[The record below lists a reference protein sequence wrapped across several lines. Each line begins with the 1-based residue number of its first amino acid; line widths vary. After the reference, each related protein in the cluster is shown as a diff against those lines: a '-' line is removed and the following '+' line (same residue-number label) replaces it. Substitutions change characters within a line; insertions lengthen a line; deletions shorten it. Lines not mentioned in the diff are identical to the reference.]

1 MNINAQ
7 ELTLVRKNMKFGE
20 ATTTNPQPTT
30 VTEPPVTKPE
40 SGLNA
45 LDAQAQNNI
54 AFQGVKLPTAMKQG
68 MSKIMLLAALAG
80 GSLMATSCDDDP
92 YVIEKEPINITNNV
106 SVTVDFSFVQELIN
120 QMKADREIDQQQH
133 AEMMAAITNIYTL
146 LADGEISEA
155 EFRKELFLVLARVEF
170 NQERMYAQLI
180 ENGKSQEE
188 ANAILERIENGQADI
203 LARLTAGEITFKE
216 ARAEWEALLNSIDG
230 TLKGILA
237 EIQGL
242 RDDIN
247 ANHADLMATKEEELE
262 FMNKFY
268 EQGENQT
275 ALLDS
280 MYNNQKGMAENIQI
294 LTNNSNELLA
304 IAQDDT
310 KYNELM
316 NKLDSLKPE
325 EIDYQKF
332 EQMFKLLN
340 MNLQDAIRDFKNDN
354 KKGQQALI
362 GAINNF
368 KNTYLKTESAQSQ
381 QFAIII
387 GKLDFITKYLPN
399 LSQDEV
405 EAAIKELTE
414 AVKNNTG
421 AVEENTEVIGSGLDN
436 IDAKL
441 DAVIAK
447 LDTLIDNTSGLTE
460 FFAAQKDN
468 WINALKNLEK
478 GNQILDRILT
488 EQKITNEYLS
498 GFKADFAEMK
508 DAQKTANSYLN
519 ILIKKTD
526 AVEKAIQEIDV
537 NVEVNGGMTR
547 DEFLSA
553 MEERDKKAATEFK
566 KFIEEYGFDKVPGDV
581 QTIKEFLA
589 QVKDA
594 IQSQKDYSAQLDRI
608 IAQGDNIYNFLLNMD
623 FSNPEEIAKLDK
635 IINILENWKH
645 ICECDHDNISGDDE
659 NKDDETIKDL
669 EDMFS

>member
-54 AFQGVKLPTAMKQG
+54 AFQGVRMPQAIRKSMGK
-68 MSKIMLLAALAG
+68 MMLLAALAG
-80 GSLMATSCDDDP
+80 AAPMMMTSCNDIRQEVTIDMSQITKMYQEMLELNKQMLEQD
-92 YVIEKEPINITNNV
+92 KITNQQLILMN
-106 SVTVDFSFVQELIN
+106 SKMSELYSLIESGQMDAKDFYKEMYNYMTTV
-120 QMKADREIDQQQH
+120 
-133 AEMMAAITNIYTL
+133 ITNQETL
-146 LADGEISEA
+146 QSTLE
-155 EFRKELFLVLARVEF
+155 
-170 NQERMYAQLI
+170 NQ
-180 ENGKSQEE
+180 GKTQEE
-188 ANAILERIENGQADI
+188 IRDI
-203 LARLTAGEITFKE
+203 LADIEQLERDGNYKE
-216 ARAEWEALLNSIDG
+216 ALNKIYNILLGIDT
-230 TLKGILA
+230 TLKDILA
-237 EIQGL
+237 EIKGL

-304 IAQDDT
+304 IAKDDT

-368 KNTYLKTESAQSQ
+368 KNTYLRTESAQSQ

-441 DAVIAK
+441 DKVIAK

-460 FFAAQKDN
+460 YFASQKDN

-478 GNQILDRILT
+478 GNQMLDRILT
-488 EQKITNEYLS
+488 EEKITNEYLS

-508 DAQKTANSYLN
+508 DAQKIANSYLN
-519 ILIKKTD
+519 ILIKKAD

-659 NKDDETIKDL
+659 NKNDESIKDM